1 MKKYLSLFLICLS
14 LLLVSCGQGKPKDF
28 DIKLDSVDPED
39 LVEDI
44 EEMFEEL
51 EENPISGNA
60 SWYNV
65 NISGY
70 YNSEQEVL
78 DETMTSNTKYS
89 VTGTVYV
96 GKTLWDTKAHLVYK
110 ATNTTTEDDDTV
122 ENTYTSDIVW
132 LEGTAYVKNVA
143 QTKSE
148 NIKSKDTSY
157 ERSYSQN
164 LPFQGSELI
173 FALSDPSDL
182 FEMLNSAAMQQDKDD
197 DTAQVYRKDNKYGYT
212 TNLTQEF
219 GSQETESE
227 TKCQFDYDAKKNLIK
242 SIDFYT
248 KYLSESEYGST
259 EYSYS
264 VQIDKALFGI
274 IIKPLNHADYIEE

>member
-39 LVEDI
+39 LIEDV

-51 EENPISGNA
+51 EDNPISGNA

-70 YNSEQEVL
+70 YNEEREEF
-78 DETMTSNTKYS
+78 DETSNTKYS

-96 GKTLWDTKAHLVYK
+96 GKTLWDTKAHLVCK
-110 ATNTTTEDDDTV
+110 ATNITTEDGDTE

-132 LEGTAYVKNVA
+132 LEGTAYVKNVE
-143 QTKSE
+143 QSKSE
-148 NIKSKDTSY
+148 NTKSKDTTY
-157 ERSYSQN
+157 TRSFTLN
-164 LPFQGSELI
+164 LGFQGSQFI
-173 FALSDPSDL
+173 YALSDPSDL
-182 FEMLNSAAMQQDKDD
+182 FEVLISTARAQEIDD
-197 DTAQVYRKDNKYGYT
+197 DNAEVYRKDNKYGYT

-219 GSQETESE
+219 GSYESE
-227 TKCQFDYDAKKNLIK
+227 SEAKCQFDYDAKKNLIK
-242 SIDFYT
+242 SIDYYT
-248 KYLSESEYGST
+248 KYSSESEDSST

>member
-39 LVEDI
+39 LIEDV

-51 EENPISGNA
+51 EENPISGYA

-70 YNSEQEVL
+70 SNTEREEF
-78 DETMTSNTKYS
+78 DETITTKYS

-110 ATNTTTEDDDTV
+110 ATNIRTEDDDT
-122 ENTYTSDIVW
+122 EEYTYTSDIVW
-132 LEGTAYVKNVA
+132 LEGTAYVKNVE
-143 QTKSE
+143 QSKSDNTKSKE
-148 NIKSKDTSY
+148 TSY
-157 ERSYSQN
+157 ERSFKQN
-164 LPFQGSELI
+164 LQFQGKELI
-173 FALSDPSDL
+173 YALSDPSDL
-182 FEMLNSAAMQQDKDD
+182 FEMLISAATRQQMDD
-197 DTAQVYRKDNKYGYT
+197 DNAEVYRKDNKYGFT
-212 TNLTQEF
+212 TNQTQEF
-219 GSQETESE
+219 GSYESE
-227 TKCQFDYDAKKNLIK
+227 SEAKCQFDYDAKKNLIK

-248 KYLSESEYGST
+248 KSLSESEDSST

-274 IIKPLNHADYIEE
+274 IIKPLNHADYIE

>member
-70 YNSEQEVL
+70 YNTEREDL
-78 DETMTSNTKYS
+78 DETSNTKYS

-96 GKTLWDTKAHLVYK
+96 GKTLWDTKFHLVYK
-110 ATNTTTEDDDTV
+110 ATNITTEDDDTV

-132 LEGTAYVKNVA
+132 LEGTAYVKNVE
-143 QTKSE
+143 QSKSE
-148 NIKSKDTSY
+148 NTKSKDTSY
-157 ERSYSQN
+157 ERSFTQN
-164 LPFQGSELI
+164 LDFQGNELI
-173 FALSDPSDL
+173 YALSDPSDL
-182 FEMLNSAAMQQDKDD
+182 FEMLISVAVVQDEDD
-197 DTAQVYRKDNKYGYT
+197 DTAEVFRKDNKYGYT
-212 TNLTQEF
+212 TNVTQEF
-219 GSQETESE
+219 GGQEIETES
-227 TKCQFDYDAKKNLIK
+227 KCQFDYDAKKNLIK